1 MTKLVSTLLFTAAST
16 QVSAFTVVPIH
27 LSSSLLCDAKVASQ
41 TVAYATVQKEGLF
54 LDEPEMIAV
63 AENFVHAK
71 YKQCVE
77 SHGHETM
84 NTEDAREVLRSLLPP
99 VTPTELDEEVSKT
112 VSLIMENPENKDDRI
127 NEDCFVKAIVQNS
140 YWKAAGDLVVKELM
154 YFDAL
159 YSYYQTG
166 ASLLNNDDYEA
177 LKENLSWEGSS
188 VATMNKHEAL
198 FVTAVASARRGDPI
212 MKDDDYQ
219 VLKAD
224 LKKAGSWVTDRSP
237 DALEKLGLNT
247 FMGYLH
253 RAL

>member
-1 MTKLVSTLLFTAAST
+1 MAKFFSAFLFVIAATQLSAFVPVSIRPSLVSKARLASRTLAYTSSVQEDLF
-16 QVSAFTVVPIH
+16 V
-27 LSSSLLCDAKVASQ
+27 
-41 TVAYATVQKEGLF
+41 E
-54 LDEPEMIAV
+54 EPEMISV

-77 SHGHETM
+77 SHGHESM
-84 NTEDAREVLRSLLPP
+84 DKNDAREVLRSLLPP
-99 VTPTELDEEVSKT
+99 VTPAELDDEVSKT
-112 VSLIMENPENKDDRI
+112 LSLIMENPDNKDDRI
-127 NEDCFVKAIVQNS
+127 NEDGFVKAIVQNS

-166 ASLLNNDDYEA
+166 SSLLNNDDYEA
-177 LKENLSWEGSS
+177 LKENLTWEGSS
-188 VATMNKHEAL
+188 VATMNKQEAL

-212 MKDDDYQ
+212 MNDDEYQ
-219 VLKAD
+219 ALKKD
-224 LKKAGSWVTDRSP
+224 LKTKGSWVTDRSP
-237 DALEKLGLNT
+237 DALEKLGINT